1 MTAQNNLEING
12 NLSRHPVAELLVEIA
27 QTDLSGS
34 LRVSQ
39 NEQKIVV
46 YFEKGYVVFA
56 ASNSRKHRLFEIL
69 LNQNQITKENLGK
82 IENFT
87 NDFFLAKEL
96 VEKKL
101 FRKEGIDM
109 LFSFQIK
116 KILSDAIEMKDG
128 EWIFNSLAR
137 IKQGIRFEVDL
148 SKTLYDYSKKI
159 ETQNILGR
167 FKSFDEAFRSHPKKK
182 SISDDFTPQEAFILS
197 RIENSDVSIDDLR
210 SMSGLSTND
219 IMPALYKLWL
229 GGFIIRSNW
238 NSAFSIDA
246 ISNINSA
253 KVHLKKSAI
262 SVEEE
267 QQRIKE
273 EREKAEAAKAEE
285 EAKRK
290 AEEEKAKAEKENQKE
305 LSLQEYVDRIEDAA
319 THYEI
324 FDVKPDAKLSEIK
337 KAYFSLAKNFHPD
350 LYHKTVEPDMHEKIQ
365 DAFTEL
371 AHAYETLK
379 DEEAREVY
387 DFKLRKV
394 LEKLKEES
402 GDDEQTLSKADIAS
416 QNQSQMAAENFDNGY
431 DHLMNE
437 EYEEALPYFG
447 RAVHI
452 APGNARYHAFYG
464 KALSFDS
471 SQRHKAESELQTA
484 IKIDSKNPIYRIM
497 LAELFIEIGLKARAK
512 GELNRL
518 LKFAPN
524 NQEAKSLLDSLN
536 NK

>member
-1 MTAQNNLEING
+1 MTAQNNLELRGKI
-12 NLSRHPVAELLVEIA
+12 SRNPVVELLVEIS

-34 LRVSQ
+34 LRLSQ

-46 YFEKGYVVFA
+46 YFDKGEIVFA
-56 ASNSRKHRLFEIL
+56 ASNTRKHRLFEIL
-69 LNQNQITKENLGK
+69 LNQEQISKENLGK

-87 NDFFLAKEL
+87 NDFYLAKEL
-96 VEKKL
+96 VEKNL
-101 FRKEGIDM
+101 FTKETVNI

-116 KILSDAIEMKDG
+116 KILTDAIEIKDG
-128 EWIFNSLAR
+128 EWTFNSLAR

-148 SKTLYDYSKKI
+148 SKTLYDHSKKLDI
-159 ETQNILGR
+159 EYTLGR
-167 FKSFDEAFRSHPKKK
+167 FKSFDEAFRVHPKKK
-182 SISDDFTPQEAFILS
+182 AISENFTPQEAFILS
-197 RIENSDVSIDDLR
+197 RLGNTDLSINDLK

-219 IMPALYKLWL
+219 IMPALYRLWL

-238 NSAFSIDA
+238 NSAFSSDE
-246 ISNINSA
+246 ISNINAA
-253 KVHLKKSAI
+253 KVQLKKSAI

-273 EREKAEAAKAEE
+273 EKEKAEAAKAEE

-290 AEEEKAKAEKENQKE
+290 AEEEKAKAAEANQKE
-305 LSLQEYVDRIEDAA
+305 LSLQEYVDRVENAA

-324 FDVKPDAKLSEIK
+324 FDVKPDAKISEIK
-337 KAYFSLAKNFHPD
+337 KVYFSLAKNFHPD
-350 LYHKTVEPDMHEKIQ
+350 LYHKTVESEMHQKIQ

-394 LEKLKEES
+394 LEQLKEES
-402 GDDEQTLSKADIAS
+402 GDDGQNLSKADIAN

-464 KALSFDS
+464 KALSFDT
-471 SQRHKAESELQTA
+471 SQRHKAESELQAA

-518 LKFAPN
+518 LKIAPN